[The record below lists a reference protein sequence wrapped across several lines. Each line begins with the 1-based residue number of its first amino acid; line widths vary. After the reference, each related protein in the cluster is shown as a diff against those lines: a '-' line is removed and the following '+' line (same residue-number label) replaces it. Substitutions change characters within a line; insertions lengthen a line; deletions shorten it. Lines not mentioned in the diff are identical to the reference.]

1 MLKLHLENIKYDLKN
16 HHRDK
21 KVLLEYYVQTRLT
34 KSLQSYY
41 SDLSSSTNYILNRN
55 PINVLRKL

>member
-1 MLKLHLENIKYDLKN
+1 MLKLHLENIKNDLKN

-21 KVLLEYYVQTRLT
+21 KLLLEYYVQKRLT